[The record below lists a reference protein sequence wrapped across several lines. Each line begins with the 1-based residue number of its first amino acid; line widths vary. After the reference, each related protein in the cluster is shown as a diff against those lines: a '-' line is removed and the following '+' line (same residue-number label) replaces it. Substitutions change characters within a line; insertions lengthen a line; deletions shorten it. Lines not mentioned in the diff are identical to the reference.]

1 MTGRGVEQLPI
12 FKIAETE
19 NSMEESWRWILD
31 GPCPG
36 GYNMALDEFLLSELE
51 STPHQPATYLR
62 FYQWKAP
69 TLSLGIS
76 QKASKVVNF
85 DFCRQQG
92 IEIVRRATG
101 GKAVLHHQEITY
113 AIVSNDA
120 GQFPPQKILETY
132 RLISAGLQA
141 GLKDLG
147 IETSL
152 ATGES
157 VTASQTG
164 TGMTVSCFALSNHYE
179 ILCQGRKLAGSA
191 QKWLKHAFLQHGSI
205 LIAYDDFLWENSL
218 LNSTPCPGPRQV
230 AVLQDFLPAGFPESK
245 IGEILAKGFSRT
257 FQIQLDLFH
266 LGKKQLEE
274 ISWQAN
280 QKYIKEQN

>member
-1 MTGRGVEQLPI
+1 
-12 FKIAETE
+12 
-19 NSMEESWRWILD
+19 MEKTWHWILD

-51 STPHQPATYLR
+51 SDPHHPATYLR
-62 FYQWKAP
+62 FYQWSTP

-76 QKASKVVNF
+76 QKVSKVVNY
-85 DFCRQQG
+85 DFCRKHG
-92 IEIVRRATG
+92 IGIVRRATG

-113 AIVSNDA
+113 AVVSNDA
-120 GQFPPQKILETY
+120 DHFPLQNILETY

-157 VTASQTG
+157 VTASLPG
-164 TGMTVSCFALSNHYE
+164 RGMTLSCFALANHYE

-191 QKWLKHAFLQHGSI
+191 QRRLKHAFLQHGSI

-218 LNSTPCPGPRQV
+218 LHAAPHPGHRQV
-230 AVLQDFLPAGFPESK
+230 AVLQDLLPAVTPEST
-245 IGEILAKGFSRT
+245 ISEILSRGFSST
-257 FQIQLDLFH
+257 FQIQLKPFH
-266 LGKKQLEE
+266 LDENQLEE
-274 ISWQAN
+274 IFRLGI
-280 QKYIKEQN
+280 QKYIEEPRGGKNSIA